1 MLLVLTM
8 LVLSLREHRRCWL
21 LEVVAPMLGRVCCW
35 TVCAAGPCVQLDRVC
50 CWTVCAAGPCVLLGR
65 VCCWTVC
72 AAGPCVLLDR
82 VCFWSVCCW
91 AVCAAGPCVLLGRV
105 LLGRVLLGC
114 VCWAV
119 CCWVACAGLCVL
131 LDPGSCAL
139 LDRAL
144 VCACGL
150 FLLYPMRLTRA
161 HGAREFGYASKTQEW
176 RKGVIGRWV
185 DDFAFVVALTKLV
198 KEDGKMACFVER
210 PHGFDDRA
218 NGCSL

>member
-82 VCFWSVCCW
+82 VCYW
-91 AVCAAGPCVLLGRV
+91 AVC
-105 LLGRVLLGC
+105 
-114 VCWAV
+114 CWAV
-119 CCWVACAGLCVL
+119 CCWVVCAGLCAAGLRVL
-131 LDPGSCAL
+131 GCVCCWTLGRVPCWTVRWFAPVGCFCCIQCDLPAPMELVRLSTRPSGL
-139 LDRAL
+139 EDRVQTPAW
-144 VCACGL
+144 A
-150 FLLYPMRLTRA
+150 
-161 HGAREFGYASKTQEW
+161 
-176 RKGVIGRWV
+176 
-185 DDFAFVVALTKLV
+185 
-198 KEDGKMACFVER
+198 
-210 PHGFDDRA
+210 
-218 NGCSL
+218 

>member
-1 MLLVLTM
+1 
-8 LVLSLREHRRCWL
+8 
-21 LEVVAPMLGRVCCW
+21 MLGRVCYW

-72 AAGPCVLLDR
+72 AAGPRVLLDR
-82 VCFWSVCCW
+82 VCYW
-91 AVCAAGPCVLLGRV
+91 AVC
-105 LLGRVLLGC
+105 
-114 VCWAV
+114 CWAV
-119 CCWVACAGLCVL
+119 CCWVVCAGLCAAGLRVL
-131 LDPGSCAL
+131 GCVCCWTLGRVPCWTVRWFAPVGCFCCIQCDLPAPME
-139 LDRAL
+139 L
-144 VCACGL
+144 V
-150 FLLYPMRLTRA
+150 RQ
-161 HGAREFGYASKTQEW
+161 FGYASKTQEW